1 MSSDKGKLHL
11 KNALDKLQWQA
22 YIVSMLKTYKYRIY
36 ATSGKLRALENT
48 LEICRAT
55 YNKLLEVRK
64 LAFETAKQKISCFD
78 CNKLLTQWQ
87 IAGVHSQVLQNI
99 SKRLDLAFQNFFRR
113 CKEKQEDPG
122 FPRFKGKNRYDSFT
136 YPQFGFKL
144 NGNKLQLSGIGHVKL
159 KLHRALEGTI
169 KTCTIKKEGTNWYV
183 TFAVEVQKVARTKS
197 EISAIGIDMGCV
209 DFATFSD
216 GSSIPNPHYLRAS
229 SEKLKKVQQ
238 KVSAKKH
245 LPVENKGK
253 IRAKKALTV
262 LHFKVRNQRHDFLHK
277 LSRIC
282 VETYSHI
289 CVEKLNIKGML
300 QSNFKSLNRSI
311 SDSGWGTFRQM
322 LNCKAEEAGSCIL
335 EVDPA
340 FTSQMCSNCG
350 ILVPKE
356 LHVRVHDCSCGLRIG
371 RDINAAKNI
380 LTLGLKSLSAVAKLA
395 G

>member
-1 MSSDKGKLHL
+1 
-11 KNALDKLQWQA
+11 
-22 YIVSMLKTYKYRIY
+22 MLKTYKYRIY
-36 ATSGKLRALENT
+36 ATSGKLRSLENT

-64 LAFETAKQKISCFD
+64 TAYEIEKKSISQFD
-78 CNKLLTQWQ
+78 CNKLLAQWH

-136 YPQFGFKL
+136 YPQTGFKIK
-144 NGNKLQLSGIGHVKL
+144 GNKLHLFKIGNVKI
-159 KLHRALEGTI
+159 KLHRALEGKI
-169 KTCTIKKEGTNWYV
+169 KTCTLKREGTKWYV
-183 TFAVEVQKVARTKS
+183 TFAVEVQKTARVKT
-197 EISAIGIDMGCV
+197 EINAIGIDMGCV

-216 GSSIPNPHYLRAS
+216 GSAIPNPHYLRAS

-300 QSNFKSLNRSI
+300 QSNFKNLNKSI
-311 SDSGWGTFRQM
+311 SDSGWGTFRSM
-322 LNCKAEEAGSCIL
+322 LNCKAEEAGSRIL

-340 FTSQMCSNCG
+340 FTSQMCSQCG
-350 ILVPKE
+350 TIAKKE
-356 LHVRVHDCSCGLRIG
+356 LHVRVHDCPCGLRIS

-380 LTLGLKSLSAVAKLA
+380 LTLGLKSLTAIAKLA